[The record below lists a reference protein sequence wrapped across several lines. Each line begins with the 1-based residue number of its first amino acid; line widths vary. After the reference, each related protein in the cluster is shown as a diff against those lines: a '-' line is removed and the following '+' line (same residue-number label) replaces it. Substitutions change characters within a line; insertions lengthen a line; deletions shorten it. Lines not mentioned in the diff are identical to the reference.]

1 MKMQIIVKIEQ
12 EDGSA
17 LTDPTA
23 VEVNI
28 PEIEAFDSP
37 EVFDKVFDGCER
49 GVLEARN
56 GVVEEAIE
64 KYLSVVAKKNAVG
77 AGSARRKTD

>member
-37 EVFDKVFDGCER
+37 EVFDGCER

-56 GVVEEAIE
+56 GVVEEAMG
-64 KYLSVVAKKNAVG
+64 KYLSIVAKK
-77 AGSARRKTD
+77 T